1 MKRFWVV
8 VGVAGA
14 LAIAGCGPS
23 NAELRTAK
31 TATYNADPRDLF
43 ELAVEVA
50 KETYKVGET
59 DEYKLAFATIPRFYS
74 STGDLESEGAEGWTQ
89 VRPGSVQVTLIVTI
103 VPTSEHSASVVVVPH
118 TLQVLS
124 GSPQPRELKPD
135 DPYLPPFVLGRADA
149 LALDIYQRA
158 KQFVAAPPGATPGA

>member
-31 TATYNADPRDLF
+31 TARYTADPKQLLQ
-43 ELAVEVA
+43 LAIETA
-50 KETYKVGET
+50 KLEYKVGEVNE
-59 DEYKLAFATIPRFYS
+59 DQLMFATIPRFYS
-74 STGDLESEGAEGWTQ
+74 STGDLESEGADGWTQ
-89 VRPGSVQVTLIVTI
+89 VRGGSVQVTLIVHV
-103 VPTSEHSASVVVVPH
+103 VPADIGFSVVVTPR
-118 TLQVLS
+118 TLQVVS

-135 DPYLPPFVLGRADA
+135 DPYLPPFVLGRADT
-149 LALDIYQRA
+149 LALEIYANA
-158 KQFVAAPPGATPGA
+158 KQFVAGPPGAAPGT